1 MNTGQS
7 GRPIR
12 AAIAGGGIG
21 GLFAAN
27 ALRAQGI
34 EVTVYEQAMSLG
46 EVGAGIVL
54 FPNGVRQLKRLGYG
68 AALESFGARF
78 GPGSQYCRIDGTKV
92 GSVLT
97 TDSSGEHGAYGMHRA
112 DLIEMFSRTLPAD
125 VIRTNHRCVGCSQD
139 GGTVRLDFAHGES
152 AEADVV
158 IAADG
163 IHSELRRF
171 VLTPEPPVYS
181 GMRAFRGLVARDR
194 LAQWRDNAHQVW
206 MGEGKHFMVYPVRA
220 GTLLNYVG
228 FVPAEETIESWSAIG
243 DRNELVAA
251 FRDWNPSVTSV
262 LEQVETCFWWGLYD
276 RRPLTSWTR
285 GRLALLG
292 DAAHAMLPHL
302 GQGVNQSIEDGI
314 ALSMLLGACGG
325 VDGVAAALERYA
337 RLRHVRT
344 DVVQAEARRNGLR
357 YDSKY
362 ADLKVRDDEIASN
375 ANFRGWLYDYDIEQA
390 VTAELTGGAD

>member
-1 MNTGQS
+1 V
-7 GRPIR
+7 
-12 AAIAGGGIG
+12 AIAGGGIG

-27 ALRAQGI
+27 ALRSRGM
-34 EVTVYEQAMSLG
+34 EVTVYEQAKSLG

-54 FPNGVRQLKRLGYG
+54 FPNGVRQLKRMGFND
-68 AALESFGARF
+68 ALESFGARL
-78 GPGSQYCRIDGTKV
+78 GPDSQYCRMDGTKV
-92 GSVLT
+92 GSVVT
-97 TDSSGEHGAYGMHRA
+97 TDSSGEHCTYGMHRA
-112 DLIEMFSRTLPAD
+112 DMIEMFSRTLPAGVVHAD
-125 VIRTNHRCVGCSQD
+125 HRCVGFSQEGD
-139 GGTVRLDFAHGES
+139 VARLEFANGQS

-181 GMRAFRGLVARDR
+181 GMRAFRGLVARDK
-194 LAQWRDNAHQVW
+194 LAQWRDHAHQVW

-228 FVPAEETIESWSAIG
+228 FVPAEQTIESWSAIG
-243 DRNELVAA
+243 DRNELVAS

-276 RRPLTSWTR
+276 RQPLASWTH

-302 GQGVNQSIEDGI
+302 GQGVNQSIEDGV
-314 ALSMLLGACGG
+314 ALAMLLADCS
-325 VDGVAAALERYA
+325 VADVPQALQRYA
-337 RLRHVRT
+337 QLRHVRT
-344 DVVQAEARRNGLR
+344 DVVQAEARKNGLR

-362 ADLKVRDDEIASN
+362 ADLKLRDQEIVSHADL
-375 ANFRGWLYDYDIEQA
+375 RRWIYDYDIEQA
-390 VTAELTGGAD
+390 AIAELNGSVYQNKEPR